1 MSNFNSSQEVISRLG
16 RHQVWRARVD
26 TGCMC
31 LKYGHLSVLAVC
43 LLLPNQAVEA
53 ANDRYGATLVNSTWS
68 MQDSAGHCI
77 LSHPIPQLGDARF
90 IQAAGK
96 PLVFKLIIPLES
108 QFARQVSWRIR
119 PLPWKHNVE
128 AGALGQQ
135 VLSGNSKIL
144 ELSAEDS
151 IRLFQA
157 VEQGMSAD
165 FVFSDGGADKTA
177 ITVTL
182 SAVRFTGQIK
192 AFQLCEAGLIKLAAE
207 SGKAQV
213 GKVTLEFEIPFAA
226 NSHEIG
232 AAARDILG
240 DRARD
245 YRISNSRSRILIA
258 GHTDNLD
265 SVSDTTRLAQRRARE
280 VKGYL
285 VRRGLPAD
293 RIDIRQSTKRAAPGP
308 ASAAELPRVTVWLV
322 N

>member
-1 MSNFNSSQEVISRLG
+1 MS
-16 RHQVWRARVD
+16 
-26 TGCMC
+26 
-31 LKYGHLSVLAVC
+31 LKYGHHSILAVC
-43 LLLPNQAVEA
+43 LLLPHLAVEA
-53 ANDRYGATLVNSTWS
+53 ANDRYGASLVNSTWS
-68 MQDSAGHCI
+68 MQDSASQCV
-77 LSHPIPQLGDARF
+77 LSHPIPQLGVAHF

-96 PLVFKLIIPLES
+96 PLVFKVVIPLES

-119 PLPWKHNVE
+119 PLPWKHNAE
-128 AGALGQQ
+128 AGDLGQQ
-135 VLSGNSKIL
+135 TLTGKSKFL
-144 ELSAEDS
+144 ELAPEDS
-151 IRLFQA
+151 RRLYQA
-157 VEQGMSAD
+157 LEKGMSAD
-165 FVFSDGGADKTA
+165 FVFSDGAEDRTA

-207 SGKAQV
+207 PGQAKV

-232 AAARDILG
+232 AAARAILG

-245 YRISNSRSRILIA
+245 YRISKSRNRILIA

-265 SVSDTTRLAQRRARE
+265 SVTDTARLAQRRARE

-308 ASAAELPRVTVWLV
+308 ASTAELPRVTVWFV
-322 N
+322 D

>member
-1 MSNFNSSQEVISRLG
+1 MSNFSRWSASAGLG
-16 RHQVWRARVD
+16 RHQVWRVRVD
-26 TGCMC
+26 TGCMS
-31 LKYGHLSVLAVC
+31 LKYGHLAVLAVY
-43 LLLPNQAVEA
+43 LLLPYQAVEA

-68 MQDSAGHCI
+68 MQDSAGQCV
-77 LSHPIPQLGDARF
+77 LGHPIPQLGEARF

-96 PLVFKLIIPLES
+96 PLVFRLIIPQES
-108 QFARQVSWRIR
+108 QFARHVSWQIR
-119 PLPWKHNVE
+119 PLPWKHNAE
-128 AGALGQQ
+128 PGDLGQQ
-135 VLSGNSKIL
+135 ALNGNSKLL

-151 IRLFQA
+151 IRLYQA

-165 FVFSDGGADKTA
+165 FVFSDGAEDRAA
-177 ITVTL
+177 ITVTV
-182 SAVRFTGQIK
+182 SAVRFTGQIM
-192 AFQLCEAGLIKLAAE
+192 AFQRCEAGLIKLAAE
-207 SGKAQV
+207 PGKAQI
-213 GKVTLEFEIPFAA
+213 GKVTLEFQIPFAA

-232 AAARDILG
+232 AAARAILG

-265 SVSDTTRLAQRRARE
+265 SVGDTARLAQRRARE

-293 RIDIRQSTKRAAPGP
+293 RIDIRQSSKRAAPGP
-308 ASAAELPRVTVWLV
+308 ASAVELPRVTVWLV

>member
-1 MSNFNSSQEVISRLG
+1 MS
-16 RHQVWRARVD
+16 
-26 TGCMC
+26 
-31 LKYGHLSVLAVC
+31 LKYGHHFVLAVC
-43 LLLPNQAVEA
+43 LLLPSLAVEA
-53 ANDRYGATLVNSTWS
+53 TNDRYGATLVNSTWS
-68 MQDSAGHCI
+68 MQDSAGQCI

-96 PLVFKLIIPLES
+96 PLVFKVVIPLES
-108 QFARQVSWRIR
+108 QFAKQVSWRIR

-128 AGALGQQ
+128 AGDLGQQ
-135 VLSGNSKIL
+135 ALTGNSKLL

-151 IRLFQA
+151 QSLFLA
-157 VEQGMSAD
+157 VKKGMSAD
-165 FVFSDGGADKTA
+165 FVFSDGTDDKTA

-207 SGKAQV
+207 PGKAKV
-213 GKVTLEFEIPFAA
+213 GKVTLEFQIPFSS

-232 AAARDILG
+232 ATARAILG

-245 YRISNSRSRILIA
+245 YRISKSRSRILIA

-265 SVSDTTRLAQRRARE
+265 STADTARLAQRRARE

-293 RIDIRQSTKRAAPGP
+293 RIDIRQSSKRAAPGP
-308 ASAAELPRVTVWLV
+308 ASAAELPRVTVWFV
-322 N
+322 D